1 MASLA
6 SDQETGPDP
15 CPAATESHPFET
27 TREPDMSETNDAAT
41 GAPKSPKVNWDA
53 SKMHSSYANVANV
66 TSTREEVTLFFGMN
80 QNWQPG
86 QDEVTVEL
94 TQRLIV
100 SPYAAA
106 RLHALLG
113 GVLQQYESRFGKLPL
128 PGQPE

>member
-1 MASLA
+1 
-6 SDQETGPDP
+6 
-15 CPAATESHPFET
+15 
-27 TREPDMSETNDAAT
+27 MSETNDAAT

-86 QDEVTVEL
+86 QEEVTVEL

-113 GVLQQYESRFGKLPL
+113 GVLQQYEARFGKLPL